1 MKFIHLSKDDLTH
14 FTAMN
19 PQSSMGSVISA
30 HHLQRIHRMVE
41 TRSSGTIL
49 TGGEPLKDRSSLDG
63 FNFSRGSFYPPT
75 VIEDV
80 SLEDDLWKEEVFGP
94 VVVLRKFEVRAEIS
108 FTSTMASHPLF
119 RLKARVWSLPITR
132 DTGSE
137 QAYGHKTYRVRTKWQ
152 RNCSPAWCG

>member
-1 MKFIHLSKDDLTH
+1 
-14 FTAMN
+14 MN

-30 HHLQRIHRMVE
+30 HHLQRIHKMVE
-41 TRSSGTIL
+41 TRISGTIL

-94 VVVLRKFEVRAEIS
+94 VVVLRKFEVSAEIS
-108 FTSTMASHPLF
+108 FTSTIASYPLF
-119 RLKARVWSLPITR
+119 RRRARAWSLPITR
-132 DTGSE
+132 DTGSGL
-137 QAYGHKTYRVRTKWQ
+137 ASGPKTYRVRTKWQ

>member
-1 MKFIHLSKDDLTH
+1 MKFNHLSKDDLTH

-19 PQSSMGSVISA
+19 PQSSMGSVVSA

-49 TGGEPLKDRSSLDG
+49 TGGEPLKGRSSLDG

-94 VVVLRKFEVRAEIS
+94 VVVLRKFEVRAENFVYVYTLIY
-108 FTSTMASHPLF
+108 F
-119 RLKARVWSLPITR
+119 V
-132 DTGSE
+132 
-137 QAYGHKTYRVRTKWQ
+137 
-152 RNCSPAWCG
+152 

>member
-1 MKFIHLSKDDLTH
+1 
-14 FTAMN
+14 MN
-19 PQSSMGSVISA
+19 PQSTMGPIISA
-30 HHLQRIHRMVE
+30 HHLQRIHSMVE

-80 SLEDDLWKEEVFGP
+80 SLEDDLWKEEIFGP

-108 FTSTMASHPLF
+108 VTSTMASPPAF
-119 RLKARVWSLPITR
+119 RPRARAWGSLTTR
-132 DTGSE
+132 DTGLGPAS
-137 QAYGHKTYRVRTKWQ
+137 GHKTYRVRTK
-152 RNCSPAWCG
+152 